1 MYFKKGIEKFL
12 KKNKQKKNLILSG
25 GNSIKKSY
33 KLIEKA
39 KINWNN
45 INIYLIDERDTKKIN
60 LRNIA
65 FLKKIFKKK
74 KIFSFDKKL
83 TLKKNKKTLIDNLK
97 YLYTLTIIGVGEDG
111 HFASIFYNLKKFKS
125 IIDSSKKPNFYLT
138 EKIGKPFCKRYT
150 MNLSMVLLSNYII
163 IVLKNKKRLKLFTN
177 FIKNKKKK
185 TPIYY
190 LIKKAKKKIMINY
203 NKDLMSLNFFKKTYA

>member
-1 MYFKKGIEKFL
+1 
-12 KKNKQKKNLILSG
+12 
-25 GNSIKKSY
+25 
-33 KLIEKA
+33 
-39 KINWNN
+39 
-45 INIYLIDERDTKKIN
+45 
-60 LRNIA
+60 
-65 FLKKIFKKK
+65 
-74 KIFSFDKKL
+74 
-83 TLKKNKKTLIDNLK
+83 
-97 YLYTLTIIGVGEDG
+97 
-111 HFASIFYNLKKFKS
+111 
-125 IIDSSKKPNFYLT
+125 
-138 EKIGKPFCKRYT
+138 